1 MENLL
6 NYLNAHP
13 IFWVVL
19 IVLVVFLILTSAKRL
34 FKLFIV
40 LVVIGLLVVGYLY
53 LSNRGIVPSKEELIE
68 QGKSLLEKGKDAG
81 KDIIE
86 EGKEAGE
93 DLIEKGKKELQK
105 KTTDQKIQKAIL
117 FMISVSVSLP

>member
-105 KTTDQKIQKAIL
+105 KTTD
-117 FMISVSVSLP
+117 